1 MTDTPTTLDPREM
14 ASDLSHTGELSMV
27 YRCTIAD
34 ALTAALDRAEKAEAK
49 RDTAWNEAIEA
60 AIDRIDGSW
69 TWDDPD
75 FMADVY
81 DDLRRNLKKGEPTC

>member
-1 MTDTPTTLDPREM
+1 MTPTERE
-14 ASDLSHTGELSMV
+14 AI
-27 YRCTIAD
+27 RAAD
-34 ALTAALDRAEKAEAK
+34 EKAEAE

-60 AIDRIDGSW
+60 AINRIDGSW

-81 DDLRRNLKKGEPTC
+81 DDLRRNLKKGEPT